1 MTLSILVVD
10 DNRSAA
16 DGLAMVLRRHGY
28 TAEATYDGGAAITR
42 LDQGGVDVVLTDMK
56 MEPVDGLEVL
66 SHARGLPSPPDVLMM
81 TGYGT
86 VDAAV
91 RAMHLGARDFLTKPV
106 APAQILEQ
114 LDQLRG
120 EGVSIRVQDGDSS
133 AALRLREQ
141 VEAVTTV
148 DSTVLLM
155 GEPGCGRAQLAR
167 QIHSESHRNEE
178 PFVVLAHPGRVGID
192 GLRGAG
198 TLFMPNVDLLDPTEQ
213 VQLNQLLDQL
223 ADGDTTP
230 RLLASACPNWMETAG
245 SEPRSQQLY
254 YRLAVLVVHVPPLR
268 ERPDDIPGL
277 FESWLTQR
285 AEVLGRDVPAPSA
298 EQTRALML
306 HGWPGN
312 LRELAAVAERA
323 VVFGAA
329 AFEIEVRPS
338 SQPSGGGL
346 PDLVEGFSLQSHLE
360 DAERTLLIR
369 AIDQSN
375 GDRTVMSRI
384 LGVER
389 NTLRYKLNKYGLLD
403 RT

>member
-1 MTLSILVVD
+1 MSLSILVVD

-28 TAEATYDGGAAITR
+28 TAEATYDGHAAIER
-42 LDQGGVDVVLTDMK
+42 LDRGGVDVVLTDMK

-66 SHARGLPSPPDVLMM
+66 AHARSLPSAPDVVVM

-91 RAMHLGARDFLTKPV
+91 QAMHLGARDFLTKPV

-114 LDQLRG
+114 LQQLQG
-120 EGVSIRVQDGDSS
+120 AGVSIRVQDGESS
-133 AALRLREQ
+133 AAARLREQ
-141 VEAVTTV
+141 VHAVTQV
-148 DSTVLLM
+148 SSTVLLV

-167 QIHSESHRNEE
+167 QIHAESDRSDEAY
-178 PFVVLAHPGRVGID
+178 VVVAHPSRTSAEA
-192 GLRGAG
+192 LAGAG
-198 TLFMPNVDLLDPTEQ
+198 LLFLPNVDQLDPADQ
-213 VQLNQLLDQL
+213 VQLTQLLDQI
-223 ADGDTTP
+223 AEGTENPP
-230 RLLASACPNWMETAG
+230 RLVASSGDRWAETATG
-245 SEPRSQQLY
+245 EARSLQLY
-254 YRLAVLVVHVPPLR
+254 YRLAVLVVTVPPLR
-268 ERPDDIPGL
+268 ERPDDIPML
-277 FESWLTQR
+277 FDSWLSQR
-285 AEVLGRDVPAPSA
+285 AEALGREVAAPTPA
-298 EQTRALML
+298 QTRALTL

-323 VVFGAA
+323 VVFGPS

-338 SQPSGGGL
+338 AQPTAGL

-360 DAERTLLIR
+360 EVERTLLVR
-369 AIDQSN
+369 AIDQSD
-375 GDRTVMSRI
+375 GDRTTMSRI

>member
-1 MTLSILVVD
+1 MSLNILVVD

-28 TAEATYDGGAAITR
+28 TAEATYDGHAAIER
-42 LDQGGVDVVLTDMK
+42 LNRGGVDIVLTDMK

-66 SHARGLPSPPDVLMM
+66 GHARSIPAPPDVVVM

-91 RAMHLGARDFLTKPV
+91 QAMHLGARDFLTKPV

-114 LDQLRG
+114 LQRLRG
-120 EGVSIRVQDGDSS
+120 AGVSIRVQDGDSQ
-133 AALRLREQ
+133 AAQRLRQQ
-141 VEAVTTV
+141 VQALTQV
-148 DSTVLLM
+148 DSTALLV

-167 QIHSESHRNEE
+167 QIHAESGRKDE
-178 PFVVLAHPGRVGID
+178 PFVVVAHPGRVD
-192 GLRGAG
+192 QALLDAAG
-198 TLFMPNVDLLDPTEQ
+198 VLFVPNVDLLDAAEQ
-213 VQLNQLLDQL
+213 AQLGQLLDQL
-223 ADGDTTP
+223 GDGEGP
-230 RLLASACPNWMETAG
+230 RLLASASAG
-245 SEPRSQQLY
+245 WSENASSEPRSLQLY
-254 YRLAVLVVHVPPLR
+254 YRLAVLVVAVPPLR
-268 ERPDDIPGL
+268 ERPDDISGL
-277 FESWLTQR
+277 LTAWIEQR
-285 AEVLGRDVPAPSA
+285 AETLGREAPSPSA
-298 EQTRALML
+298 DQSRALAL

-323 VVFGAA
+323 VVFGAS
-329 AFEIEVRPS
+329 AFDIDVRPS
-338 SQPSGGGL
+338 AQPGAGL

-360 DAERTLLIR
+360 QVERTLLIR
-369 AIDQSN
+369 AIDQSD
-375 GDRTVMSRI
+375 GDRTKMSRI